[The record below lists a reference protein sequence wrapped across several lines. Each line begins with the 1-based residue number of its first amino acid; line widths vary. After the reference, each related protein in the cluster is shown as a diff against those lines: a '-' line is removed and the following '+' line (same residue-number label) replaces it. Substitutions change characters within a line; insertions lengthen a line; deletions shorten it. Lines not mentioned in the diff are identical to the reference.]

1 MNRVW
6 KPNVTVAALIE
17 REGRFLLV
25 EEETEDGL
33 RFNQP
38 AGHLD
43 EGESLAA
50 ACAREALEETA
61 WHFQPRALVGIYQWP
76 RPRSAAGPSQGGAA
90 GNFERSEQA
99 SPPSSGRGAG
109 GWSPGNITYL
119 RFAFSGELGAHEEGR
134 ALDAGILRAVWMTP
148 GEVAACRER
157 HRSPLVLQCVED
169 WLAGRRF
176 PLDLIRHYD

>member
-6 KPNVTVAALIE
+6 KPNVTVAAVVE
-17 REGRFLLV
+17 RDGRFLLV

-43 EGESLAA
+43 EGESLLA

-61 WHFQPRALVGIYQWP
+61 WNFTPTALVGVYQWP
-76 RPRSAAGPSQGGAA
+76 RPQRD
-90 GNFERSEQA
+90 
-99 SPPSSGRGAG
+99 
-109 GWSPGNITYL
+109 ITYL
-119 RFAFSGELGAHEEGR
+119 RFAFAGELGAHEAGR
-134 ALDAGILRAVWMTP
+134 VLDEGILRAVWLTP
-148 GEVAACRER
+148 EEIRASADR
-157 HRSPLVLQCVED
+157 HRSPLVWQCVSD

>member
-1 MNRVW
+1 MNRIW

-17 REGRFLLV
+17 RDGRFLLV

-43 EGESLAA
+43 EGESLVA

-61 WHFQPRALVGIYQWP
+61 WGFTPTALVGVYQWQ
-76 RPRSAAGPSQGGAA
+76 RPQGD
-90 GNFERSEQA
+90 
-99 SPPSSGRGAG
+99 
-109 GWSPGNITYL
+109 ITYL
-119 RFAFSGELGAHEEGR
+119 RFAFSGELGAHQVGR
-134 ALDAGILRAVWMTP
+134 ALDVGILRAVWMTP
-148 GEVAACRER
+148 DEIRAGADR
-157 HRSPLVLQCVED
+157 HRSPLVWQCVSD
-169 WLAGRRF
+169 YLAGRRF